1 MSLQKREKENEKLL
15 EPLHNDF
22 NKTDLCMPV
31 GERVGLVCEIM
42 SPDALLRSRITTTT
56 CKPSAA
62 VRQRIGQPALT

>member
-31 GERVGLVCEIM
+31 GERVWVWCVTSCHRMRL
-42 SPDALLRSRITTTT
+42 
-56 CKPSAA
+56 
-62 VRQRIGQPALT
+62 